1 MLDQHGH
8 ASFENVSVKKSTLE
22 SRPDIAEN
30 KKVPMIQELRC
41 SRYSTFL
48 TLFMIPFPVT
58 YLVFAS
64 LIFELDSKGI
74 LSMALSPLFYLA
86 SFFWIITGVG
96 LRRLKKWS
104 WYTLLSAEFFITYLN
119 ALNLVQH
126 SNSQYKTWA
135 FILTI
140 LIQGYV
146 LVYISRELRVPYLFP
161 KIRWWE
167 SGIAGM
173 PHLPAT
179 LHHLSSTQ
187 GISSG
192 QILDISL
199 KGCFIK
205 THHDYPPF
213 EKVNL
218 SLEAFGQKIEISGL
232 VVWNAKSTVTHPKG
246 IGIKFSEIDRKRKR
260 VLRVIVQRFLRQKD
274 PKYASQLP
282 A

>member
-1 MLDQHGH
+1 MLDRYGH
-8 ASFENVSVKKSTLE
+8 ASFDQDSVKKSTLE
-22 SRPDIAEN
+22 SLTNIAEN

-41 SRYSTFL
+41 SRYTTFL
-48 TLFMIPFPVT
+48 TFFMIPFPVT
-58 YLVFAS
+58 YLIFAS
-64 LIFELDSKGI
+64 FIFELDSKGI
-74 LSMALSPLFYLA
+74 FSVVLSPLFYLA

-104 WYTLLSAEFFITYLN
+104 WYTLLCAEFFITYLN

-126 SNSQYKTWA
+126 SNSQYKVWA

-146 LVYISRELRVPYLFP
+146 LVYISREIRVPFLYP

-173 PHLPAT
+173 PHLSVM
-179 LHHLSSTQ
+179 LNHLSSTE
-187 GISSG
+187 GRTSG
-192 QILDISL
+192 QILDMNL

-205 THHDYPPF
+205 THYDYPPF

-218 SLEAFGQKIEISGL
+218 EIEAFGQKIEISGM

-246 IGIKFSEIDRKRKR
+246 IGIRFNEMDRKRKR
-260 VLRVIVQRFLRQKD
+260 VLRVIVQRFLRQKE
-274 PKYASQLP
+274 PKYANQLSV
-282 A
+282 